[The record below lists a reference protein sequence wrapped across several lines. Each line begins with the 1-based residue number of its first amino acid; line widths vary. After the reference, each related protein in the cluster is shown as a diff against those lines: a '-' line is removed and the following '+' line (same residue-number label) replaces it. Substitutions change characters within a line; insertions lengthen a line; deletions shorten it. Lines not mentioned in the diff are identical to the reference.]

1 MTHDRAILLLFAFF
15 LIAPVASAIVVINYD
30 VLKAIFLEYQL
41 VVGYGSVGGSL
52 YGIYRGVK
60 NMMTTGR
67 II

>member
-1 MTHDRAILLLFAFF
+1 MSHDRAILLLFAFF

-30 VLKAIFLEYQL
+30 MLKAIFLEYQL

-60 NMMTTGR
+60 RIMETGM